1 MVRMVTDYLD
11 LTAKKYPDKIAFSDG
26 NTSTNFYTLRENAL
40 HIASSIINLQLIN
53 KPIAVFLDKSVEC
66 IEAFLGVNYSGNF
79 YSPLDTKMPIERLNK
94 ICNVLNPCCILT
106 DNEHAEI
113 IKTFCSTKII
123 LTYETCINTVVDY
136 NLIKNVVDKAID
148 TDISYVLFTSG
159 STGIPKGVIISHKS
173 LIAYTE
179 WVSES
184 FDINEQTILGNQTP
198 FYFSMSV
205 LDIYQT
211 IKNAATMFIIPKI
224 LFSFPIKLLD
234 FIIEK
239 RINFIYWVP
248 SALCLVANL
257 KALNKRDISCLR
269 QVLFAGEVMPARQ
282 LNMWR
287 EALPK
292 ASFANLF
299 GPTETTDICNFYR
312 IGRVLADDES
322 VPIGDACK
330 NTKLLILDENNKEVT
345 DGAVGELCV
354 KGSILAYGYYKD
366 PQKTKA
372 AFVQNPL
379 NDVYPEFIYRTG
391 DLVHRN
397 EFKEL
402 IYDGRKDFQ
411 IKHMGHRIE
420 LGEIEIAAYS
430 LEQVDQCCCLY
441 DVVKQ
446 KIVLFYSGKI
456 TEKEILLMLK
466 SKVNEY
472 MIPNK
477 ILRLVALPINLN
489 GKIDRVK
496 LKELL

>member
-1 MVRMVTDYLD
+1 MGT
-11 LTAKKYPDKIAFSDG
+11 
-26 NTSTNFYTLRENAL
+26 
-40 HIASSIINLQLIN
+40 
-53 KPIAVFLDKSVEC
+53 
-66 IEAFLGVNYSGNF
+66 
-79 YSPLDTKMPIERLNK
+79 
-94 ICNVLNPCCILT
+94 
-106 DNEHAEI
+106 
-113 IKTFCSTKII
+113 IK
-123 LTYETCINTVVDY
+123 
-136 NLIKNVVDKAID
+136 
-148 TDISYVLFTSG
+148 
-159 STGIPKGVIISHKS
+159 IPK
-173 LIAYTE
+173 
-179 WVSES
+179 
-184 FDINEQTILGNQTP
+184 
-198 FYFSMSV
+198 
-205 LDIYQT
+205 
-211 IKNAATMFIIPKI
+211 
-224 LFSFPIKLLD
+224 
-234 FIIEK
+234 
-239 RINFIYWVP
+239 
-248 SALCLVANL
+248 
-257 KALNKRDISCLR
+257 
-269 QVLFAGEVMPARQ
+269 
-282 LNMWR
+282 
-287 EALPK
+287 
-292 ASFANLF
+292 
-299 GPTETTDICNFYR
+299 
-312 IGRVLADDES
+312 
-322 VPIGDACK
+322 
-330 NTKLLILDENNKEVT
+330 
-345 DGAVGELCV
+345 
-354 KGSILAYGYYKD
+354 
-366 PQKTKA
+366 KTKA

>member
-1 MVRMVTDYLD
+1 MVRMVTDYLE

-26 NTSTNFYTLRENAL
+26 NTSRDFYTLRENAL
-40 HIASSIINLQLIN
+40 HIASSIINLQFIN
-53 KPIAVFLDKSVEC
+53 KPIAVFFDKSVEC

-94 ICNVLNPCCILT
+94 ICKVLNPSCILT
-106 DNEHAEI
+106 D
-113 IKTFCSTKII
+113 IKHTELVKSFCPNSTI
-123 LTYETCINTVVDY
+123 LTYETCIEMAIDY
-136 NLIKNVVDKAID
+136 NLIKKTVDKAID

-159 STGIPKGVIISHKS
+159 STGIPKGVVISHKS

-179 WVSES
+179 WVSDS
-184 FDINEQTILGNQTP
+184 FDINEETILGNQTP

-234 FIIEK
+234 FVAEK
-239 RINFIYWVP
+239 KINFIYWVP
-248 SALCLVANL
+248 SALCLVASL
-257 KALNKRDISCLR
+257 KALNKRDISCLK

-287 EALPK
+287 KALPN

-312 IGRVLADDES
+312 IDRGLADDES

-330 NTKLLILDENNKEVT
+330 NTRLLILDENNEEVC
-345 DGAVGELCV
+345 DGRMGELCV
-354 KGSILAYGYYKD
+354 KGSILAYGYYKN
-366 PQKTKA
+366 PEKTRE

-379 NDVYPEFIYRTG
+379 NDIYPEIIYRTG

-397 EFKEL
+397 EFNEL

-430 LEQVDQCCCLY
+430 LEQVEQCCCLY
-441 DVVKQ
+441 DVDKQ

-456 TEKEILLMLK
+456 IEKEVLLLLK
-466 SKVNEY
+466 KKVNEY
-472 MIPNK
+472 MLPNK
-477 ILRLVALPINLN
+477 IIKLVSLPINLN
-489 GKIDRVK
+489 GKIDRVQLNK
-496 LKELL
+496 ML